1 MIIIDSRIIVKIYD
15 LNKRMDFSLP
25 QISGWFGL
33 VCLVKAAIQFQVPL
47 KRRAH
52 QWRDRFRQGNQPR
65 CQIKNSHAFAK
76 QFLLLSLAFGEAK
89 RIWRKIR
96 SFKLSFSRWKLM
108 GSAQGK
114 LKWCPQR
121 IIKSKNLSESRIH
134 FTLGYLSNGG
144 NQNWF
149 TSHRCLHT
157 RT

>member
-1 MIIIDSRIIVKIYD
+1 MIIIDSRFIVKIYD
-15 LNKRMDFSLP
+15 LNKPYGFFSPPNFRLV
-25 QISGWFGL
+25 WF

-52 QWRDRFRQGNQPR
+52 QWRDRFRQGNQPW

-149 TSHRCLHT
+149 TSQRCLHT

>member
-1 MIIIDSRIIVKIYD
+1 MIIIDSRFIVKIYN

-25 QISGWFGL
+25 KFPAGL
-33 VCLVKAAIQFQVPL
+33 VFVCLVKAAIQFQVPL

-65 CQIKNSHAFAK
+65 CQIKIPTALPNS
-76 QFLLLSLAFGEAK
+76 LSSSRSSAR

-121 IIKSKNLSESRIH
+121 IIKSKESESRIH
-134 FTLGYLSNGG
+134 FTLGYLGNGG

-149 TSHRCLHT
+149 TSHRCLYT